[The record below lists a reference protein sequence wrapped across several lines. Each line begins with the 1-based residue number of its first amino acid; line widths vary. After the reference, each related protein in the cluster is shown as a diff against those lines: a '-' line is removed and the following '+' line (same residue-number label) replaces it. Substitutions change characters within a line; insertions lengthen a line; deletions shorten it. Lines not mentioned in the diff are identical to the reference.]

1 VNSVSINAISLSH
14 VSETGFISLASSIAM
29 ILQRVLY
36 VACNCRQF
44 SDQKRIPNFRH
55 HAIAMELVLPLLEE
69 VSHCSSHT
77 NANEI
82 PVTFQRQKVHNHQ
95 SHDSYY
101 YQYSTKHL

>member
-1 VNSVSINAISLSH
+1 
-14 VSETGFISLASSIAM
+14 
-29 ILQRVLY
+29 
-36 VACNCRQF
+36 
-44 SDQKRIPNFRH
+44 
-55 HAIAMELVLPLLEE
+55 MELVLPLLEE

-101 YQYSTKHL
+101 YQYSTKHLWSPCDKGILDKSTAEYK